1 MSNNNE
7 QMSNKYDYNKSL
19 HSYLEEKYEIEQDRW
34 IKKQE
39 GSKSTVTDNKTI
51 RYNDEKKVR
60 ILDNQIFESMANLI
74 HFFEYV
80 NFHSIKNV
88 GDVKPMLNDK
98 GEQVKNEKGEVQY
111 ELRYKND
118 DYLKGKFDDDVKD
131 LFGIRGQHLKFHYEN
146 DARYV
151 AFSRLIDGFL
161 NYQNR
166 EIQMELIT
174 MLGDILIKRIR
185 NLGMAKD
192 WDLGL
197 NIINQDL
204 GRMSFWV
211 KYCTAGVKSDL
222 TESRRKITF

>member
-1 MSNNNE
+1 MSKIVGLR
-7 QMSNKYDYNKSL
+7 NKKVRKVN
-19 HSYLEEKYEIEQDRW
+19 
-34 IKKQE
+34 
-39 GSKSTVTDNKTI
+39 VTDNKTI

-131 LFGIRGQHLKFHYEN
+131 LFGIRGQ
-146 DARYV
+146 A
-151 AFSRLIDGFL
+151 
-161 NYQNR
+161 
-166 EIQMELIT
+166 
-174 MLGDILIKRIR
+174 IR
-185 NLGMAKD
+185 K
-192 WDLGL
+192 
-197 NIINQDL
+197 
-204 GRMSFWV
+204 V
-211 KYCTAGVKSDL
+211 TK
-222 TESRRKITF
+222 